1 MPIPSEYESKGFNQE
16 PLDYLVPSINSALES
31 DEDELPLD
39 YIMNDLTLND
49 IDKYIEKIKLDQDLP
64 FKLVKITDS
73 KIKNEDTFKDICEH
87 CCISNVRYNP
97 KLKNKVYFVET
108 ADNAV
113 VIIPIQLEK
122 GLVNIHID
130 LLDKE
135 HIPQSVYDMYIES
148 GKKTL
153 EQLKGQGV
161 FLKPNEL
168 RSKPRKDR

>member
-1 MPIPSEYESKGFNQE
+1 MPIPLEYESKEFNQE
-16 PLDYLVPSINSALES
+16 PLDSLLPSINSALES
-31 DEDELPLD
+31 NEGELHLD

-87 CCISNVRYNP
+87 CCISGVRYNA
-97 KLKNKVYFVET
+97 KLKNKVYFIET

-113 VIIPIQLEK
+113 VVIPIQLEK
-122 GLVNIHID
+122 GLINIHID

-135 HIPQSVYDMYIES
+135 NIPQSVYDMYMKS
-148 GKKTL
+148 GKLTL
-153 EQLKGQGV
+153 DQIH
-161 FLKPNEL
+161 FLKPDEL
-168 RSKPRKDR
+168 KVEKK

>member
-97 KLKNKVYFVET
+97 RLKNKLYFIET
-108 ADNAV
+108 ADNAIV
-113 VIIPIQLEK
+113 VIPIQLEK

-130 LLDKE
+130 LLDRG

-153 EQLKGQGV
+153 EQLKEQGC

-168 RSKPRKDR
+168 KTKPRK

>member
-1 MPIPSEYESKGFNQE
+1 MPIPPWCESKEFNQE
-16 PLDYLVPSINSALES
+16 PLDSLLTSINSALES

-39 YIMNDLTLND
+39 HIMNDLTLKD
-49 IDKYIEKIKLDQDLP
+49 IDNHIRKIELDGDLP
-64 FKLVKITDS
+64 FKLVRITDS
-73 KIKNEDTFKDICEH
+73 QIKDEKTFLDICEH
-87 CCISNVRYNP
+87 CFISGVRYNP
-97 KLKNKVYFVET
+97 KLENKVYFIET

-113 VIIPIQLEK
+113 VVIPIQLEK
-122 GLVNIHID
+122 GLINIHID

-153 EQLKGQGV
+153 EQLKGQSV

-168 RSKPRKDR
+168 RSKPRKYK